1 MRGNQKQRWTSLCRR
16 GRQISLHPSSP
27 PLLPLMFA
35 SFSRFL
41 SNLGSLLTFSLSLS
55 PPPLTSHSLRDK
67 GAEETLAEVGWSYR
81 WKFPRLAISVQSAS
95 HPSVCLRI
103 LVYIRGR
110 DVSKVEGEGWNSIQ
124 TNLTLARLLKPE
136 GCFFFFLYS
145 STPFFLHHLKFLIK
159 PEYSRSRNF

>member
-1 MRGNQKQRWTSLCRR
+1 MNQPLSPWTPNFSSSFLL
-16 GRQISLHPSSP
+16 SPS
-27 PLLPLMFA
+27 PLMFA

-55 PPPLTSHSLRDK
+55 PPPLTSHSSRDK

-110 DVSKVEGEGWNSIQ
+110 DVSKVGGEGWNSIQ

-136 GCFFFFLYS
+136 GFFFFILVD
-145 STPFFLHHLKFLIK
+145 PLFPPPPEIRRFLIK